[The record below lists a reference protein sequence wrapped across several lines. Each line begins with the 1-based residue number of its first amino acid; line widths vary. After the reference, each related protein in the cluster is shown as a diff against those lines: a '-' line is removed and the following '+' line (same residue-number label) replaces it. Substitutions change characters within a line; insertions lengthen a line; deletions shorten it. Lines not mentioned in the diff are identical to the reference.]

1 MYVPSTRIGGGSYGT
16 VYDCIQID
24 NGRLSEGYVIKRNY
38 TDITTD
44 FIGNIKELDILSRVT
59 DHPHIV
65 ELKSLQFDLGYKE
78 LSMPK
83 SNNKDDV
90 IHFVLGKLP
99 MDLAKYIHTH
109 KYDYDNV
116 VQIVTQLLLALEHIH
131 SKGIMHRD
139 LRPHN
144 VLIDPNNKCHVR
156 ITDFGMST
164 YDCGECHT
172 PNVMVHSYKPPEVAT
187 GEYDCLADI
196 WSLGCIVYEL
206 VKHKVLINAKTHDE
220 WVNQLQ
226 EAELDIDD
234 IKEPLRSIITHSITT
249 VDQRWSATKLLN
261 LIQDKA
267 RVGYIRKCRSVVKPI
282 ENYPIIGE
290 INQEVLHILIS
301 ICDNYMKYP
310 YIDARIL
317 LLALDIAAR
326 INVDSVSPQIFTAII
341 LYMSYKL
348 YITLTNIK
356 SFSTFAG
363 KLLNQAEMNVA
374 LEQGSNIEL
383 SIINEFDGAIYRKSF
398 HAAYTSKGVYPTYSD
413 VSDLCKKLLTIDE
426 DRTADQLVN

>member
-16 VYDCIQID
+16 VYDCTQID

-38 TDITTD
+38 TDLTTD
-44 FIGNIKELDILSRVT
+44 FVGNIKELDILSRVT

-65 ELKSLQFDLGYKE
+65 EFKCIQLDLGYQE

-83 SNNKDDV
+83 SHNKDDA

-116 VQIVTQLLLALEHIH
+116 LQIVTQLLLALEYIH
-131 SKGIMHRD
+131 SKNIMHRD
-139 LRPHN
+139 LRPN
-144 VLIDPNNKCHVR
+144 NILIDPNNKCHVR
-156 ITDFGMST
+156 VTDFGMST
-164 YDCGECHT
+164 YDCGEYHT

-206 VKHKVLINAKTHDE
+206 VKHKLLINAKTQDE
-220 WVNQLQ
+220 WVRQLQ
-226 EAELDIDD
+226 EADLDIED
-234 IKEPLRSIITHSITT
+234 IQEPLRSIISHSITT
-249 VDQRWSATKLLN
+249 VDQRWSATQLLD

-267 RVGYIRKCRSVVKPI
+267 RSAYIRKCRSVAKPT
-282 ENYPIIGE
+282 ENYPMIGE
-290 INQEVLHILIS
+290 INHSVLNELIG
-301 ICDNYMKYP
+301 ICNNYMKYP
-310 YIDARIL
+310 YVDTRIL
-317 LLALDIAAR
+317 LLGLDIATR
-326 INVDSVSPQIFTAII
+326 INVDSVSPRIFTAII

-356 SFSTFAG
+356 SFSNFAG
-363 KLLNQAEMNVA
+363 KLLNQAEMNIA
-374 LEQGSNIEL
+374 LEQGTSIEL
-383 SIINEFDGAIYRKSF
+383 GIINEFDGVIYRKSF
-398 HAAYTSKGVYPTYSD
+398 HAAYTSKGAYPTYTD
-413 VSDLCKKLLTIDE
+413 VSNLCKKLLTVEEDMTANQLID
-426 DRTADQLVN
+426 